1 MAAGRRTTDAQ
12 KAQFIE
18 NLRKCGVVR
27 HAAAAAG
34 IGQRTAYDL
43 RAADEE
49 FAAAWDDALAAA
61 IGEVENSVREM
72 ACGYLEREFFDNEGR
87 IKQRVFKR
95 DVRAAQLYLSA
106 RLPEYRAA
114 HKVELDANVKA
125 KTRAPRV
132 STRRDIDLK
141 AEISKLDKVGRDAL
155 SIVVKQ
161 FDDIHE
167 KEDAAAKGEQPS

>member
-1 MAAGRRTTDAQ
+1 MAAGKKTSDAQ

-18 NLRKCGVVR
+18 NLHKCGVVR
-27 HAAAAAG
+27 QAAAAAG

-106 RLPEYRAA
+106 RVPEYRAA
-114 HKVELDANVKA
+114 HKVEVDANVKT
-125 KTRAPRV
+125 KTRVPRV
-132 STRRDIDLK
+132 STRRDLDLK
-141 AEISKLDKVGRDAL
+141 AEFGKLDDAGLEAL
-155 SIVVKQ
+155 SVVLKQ
-161 FDDIHE
+161 L
-167 KEDAAAKGEQPS
+167 EDADEKGEQAG

>member
-1 MAAGRRTTDAQ
+1 MAAGRKTSDAQ

-18 NLRKCGVVR
+18 NLHKCGVVR
-27 HAAAAAG
+27 QAAAAAG

-49 FAAAWDDALAAA
+49 FAATWDDALAAA

-87 IKQRVFKR
+87 LKQRVFKR
-95 DVRAAQLYLSA
+95 DVRAAQLYLAA

-114 HKVELDANVKA
+114 HKVEVDATTKNV
-125 KTRAPRV
+125 TRVTQQRA
-132 STRRDIDLK
+132 IDLK
-141 AEISKLDKVGRDAL
+141 GELKKLDREGRAALRTVMKQLRDA
-155 SIVVKQ
+155 
-161 FDDIHE
+161 D
-167 KEDAAAKGEQPS
+167 EDAQSS

>member
-1 MAAGRRTTDAQ
+1 MAAGRRITRKQ

-43 RAADEE
+43 RAADAD

-87 IKQRVFKR
+87 LKQRIFKR

-114 HKVELDANVKA
+114 HKVEVEVDANVKA
-125 KTRAPRV
+125 KTRVTRV
-132 STRRDIDLK
+132 CTRRDIDLK
-141 AEISKLDKVGRDAL
+141 AEFEKLDKEGLAAM
-155 SIVVKQ
+155 
-161 FDDIHE
+161 DIILTQL
-167 KEDAAAKGEQPS
+167 EDAEEKDKQPS